1 MYNTTFFMKKAIV
14 IGAGIAGIASAI
26 RLRNKG
32 FTVQVLEKN
41 TYPGGKLTQ
50 IHGSGFR
57 FDAGP
62 SLFTMPHL
70 VTELFEISGKKA
82 SDYFNFEQLEVL
94 CNYFYEDGTR
104 ISAHSDIN
112 LFADEIEQKT
122 SDSAEKVKQH
132 LAKSKFIYHATEEQ
146 FLSKSLHKISSFL
159 SLSTLR
165 SLLKL
170 PFLNIFNSMNAVNES
185 AFKDSKTI
193 RLFNRYATYNG
204 SNPYKAPGILNIIPH
219 LEFGLGAYLPKG
231 GMHEITN
238 SLVHLA
244 KEIGV
249 EFHFNQEAKAITTGD
264 KLAEGVVTTSK
275 KYAADVIICNA
286 DIHTVYEKLIPSAKK
301 LKEVDKQERSSSALI
316 FYWGIDKEFPELDVH
331 NILFTENYQKEF
343 EHIFDSKTIYEDPTV
358 YINITSKRIKED
370 APKGKENWFVMINVP
385 SVYGQDWDEM
395 IAQARKNIL
404 AKISKNLGISIENL
418 IVFEEQLT
426 PQLIQ
431 DKTSS
436 FKGSLYGTSSN
447 NRFAAFFRHKNF
459 SSQYKNLYFC
469 GGSVHPGGGIPLAL
483 YSAKIIDT
491 LIK

>member
-1 MYNTTFFMKKAIV
+1 MKKAIIV
-14 IGAGIAGIASAI
+14 GSGIAGIASAI
-26 RLRNKG
+26 RLQNKG
-32 FTVQVLEKN
+32 YRVQVLEKN
-41 TYPGGKLTQ
+41 AYPGGKLTQ
-50 IHGSGFR
+50 LSVNGFR

-70 VTELFEISGKKA
+70 VTELFEICGKKA
-82 SDYFNFEQLEVL
+82 SDYFNYEQLGVL

-104 ISAHSDIN
+104 IAASSDIEV
-112 LFADEIEQKT
+112 FADEMEIKT
-122 SDSAEKVKQH
+122 TDSAEKIKKH
-132 LAKSKFIYHATEEQ
+132 LEKSKFIYSVTEEQ
-146 FLSKSLHKISSFL
+146 FLRKSLHKLNSFL
-159 SLSTLR
+159 SLSTLTAVF
-165 SLLKL
+165 KL
-170 PFLNIFNSMNAVNES
+170 PFLNIFSSMNQVNEKT
-185 AFKDSKTI
+185 FNDSKTI

-238 SLVHLA
+238 SLVKLA

-249 EFHFNQEAKAITTGD
+249 EFHFNQEVTAIKTANNLV
-264 KLAEGVVTTSK
+264 KSVTTSSDN
-275 KYAADVIICNA
+275 YLADVVVCNA
-286 DIHTVYEKLIPSAKK
+286 DIHTVYEKLLPSAKK

-331 NILFTENYQKEF
+331 NIMFTEDYKTEF
-343 EHIFDSKTIYEDPTV
+343 DHIFDAKTIYEDPTI
-358 YINITSKRIKED
+358 YINITSKHIKED

-385 SVYGQDWDEM
+385 SVYGQDWDSM
-395 IAQARKNIL
+395 IADARKNIIRKL
-404 AKISKNLGISIENL
+404 SRILDEEIEKL
-418 IVFEEQLT
+418 ILFEEQLT

-431 DKTSS
+431 DKTYS

-447 NRFAAFFRHKNF
+447 SRFAAFFRHKNF

-483 YSAKIIDT
+483 SSAKIIEQ
-491 LIK
+491 LVK

>member
-1 MYNTTFFMKKAIV
+1 MKKAIIV
-14 IGAGIAGIASAI
+14 GSGIAGIASAI
-26 RLRNKG
+26 RLQNKG
-32 FTVQVLEKN
+32 YRVQVLEKN
-41 TYPGGKLTQ
+41 AYPGGKLTQ
-50 IHGSGFR
+50 LSVNGFR

-70 VTELFEISGKKA
+70 VTELFEICGKKA
-82 SDYFNFEQLEVL
+82 SDYFNYEQLDVL

-104 ISAHSDIN
+104 IAASSDIEV
-112 LFADEIEQKT
+112 FADEMERKT
-122 SDSAEKVKQH
+122 TDSAEKIKKH
-132 LAKSKFIYHATEEQ
+132 LEKSKFIYSVTEEQ
-146 FLSKSLHKISSFL
+146 FLRKSLHKLNSFL
-159 SLSTLR
+159 SLSTLTAVF
-165 SLLKL
+165 KL
-170 PFLNIFNSMNAVNES
+170 PFLNIFSSMNQVNEKT
-185 AFKDSKTI
+185 FNDSKTI

-238 SLVHLA
+238 SLVKLA

-249 EFHFNQEAKAITTGD
+249 EFRFNQEVMAIKTANSLV
-264 KLAEGVVTTSK
+264 KSVTTSSDN
-275 KYAADVIICNA
+275 YLADVVVCNA
-286 DIHTVYEKLIPSAKK
+286 DIHTVYEKLLPSAKK

-331 NILFTENYQKEF
+331 NIMFTEDYKTEF
-343 EHIFDSKTIYEDPTV
+343 DHIFDAKTIYEDPTI
-358 YINITSKRIKED
+358 YINITSKHIKED

-385 SVYGQDWDEM
+385 SVYGQDWDSM
-395 IAQARKNIL
+395 IADARKNIL
-404 AKISKNLGISIENL
+404 RKLSRILDEEIEKL
-418 IVFEEQLT
+418 ILFEEQLT

-431 DKTSS
+431 DKTYS

-447 NRFAAFFRHKNF
+447 SRFAAFFRHKNF

-483 YSAKIIDT
+483 SSAKIIEQ
-491 LIK
+491 LVK

>member
-1 MYNTTFFMKKAIV
+1 MKKAIV
-14 IGAGIAGIASAI
+14 IGAGIAGIAAAI

-32 FTVQVLEKN
+32 FQVQVLEKN
-41 TYPGGKLTQ
+41 AYPGGKLTQ

-62 SLFTMPHL
+62 SLFTMPNL
-70 VTELFEISGKKA
+70 VTELFNLSGKKA
-82 SDYFNFEQLEVL
+82 SDYFNFEQLDVL

-122 SDSAEKVKQH
+122 IDSAKKVKQH
-132 LAKSKFIYHATEEQ
+132 LAKSKFIYDATEEQ
-146 FLSKSLHKISSFL
+146 FLNKSLHKISSFF

-170 PFLNIFNSMNAVNES
+170 PFLNIFNSMNAVNER

-238 SLVHLA
+238 SLVRLA

-249 EFHFNQEAKAITTGD
+249 EFHFNQEVNAI
-264 KLAEGVVTTSK
+264 TTSK
-275 KYAADVIICNA
+275 KLVNGVSTTSKEYPADVIICNA
-286 DIHTVYEKLIPSAKK
+286 DIHTVYEKLLPSAKK

-316 FYWGIDKEFPELDVH
+316 FYWGIDSEFPELDVH
-331 NILFTENYQKEF
+331 NILFTEDYKKEF

-395 IAQARKNIL
+395 ITQARKNIL
-404 AKISKNLGISIENL
+404 NKISKNLGKNIEDL

-426 PQLIQ
+426 PQSIQ
-431 DKTSS
+431 DKTYS

-447 NRFAAFFRHKNF
+447 SRFAAFLRHKNF

-483 YSAKIIDT
+483 SSAKIIDK

>member
-1 MYNTTFFMKKAIV
+1 MKKAVV
-14 IGAGIAGIASAI
+14 IGSGIAGIAVAI
-26 RLRNKG
+26 RLQNQG
-32 FTVQVLEKN
+32 YHVQVLEKN
-41 TYPGGKLTQ
+41 PYPGGKLTQ
-50 IHGSGFR
+50 LSGKGFR

-62 SLFTMPHL
+62 SLFTMPNL

-82 SDYFNFEQLEVL
+82 ADYFNYDQLQVL

-104 ISAHSDIN
+104 ISASADIST
-112 LFADEIEQKT
+112 FANEIEKKT
-122 SDSAEKVKQH
+122 TDSAEKVKKH
-132 LAKSKFIYHATEEQ
+132 LQKSKFIYGVTKEQ
-146 FLSKSLHKISSFL
+146 FLEKSLHKIESFL
-159 SLSTLR
+159 SLSTLV
-165 SLLKL
+165 SLVKL
-170 PFLNIFNSMNAVNES
+170 PFLNIFRSMNQVNEKM
-185 AFKDSKTI
+185 FDDSRTI

-219 LEFGLGAYLPKG
+219 LEFGLGAYLPRG

-238 SLVHLA
+238 SLVKLA

-249 EFHFNQEAKAITTGD
+249 EFHFNQEVTSIETLSNLVKS
-264 KLAEGVVTTSK
+264 VTTVTSNFS
-275 KYAADVIICNA
+275 ADTIICNA
-286 DIHTVYEKLIPSAKK
+286 DIHTVYEKLLPSSKK

-331 NILFTENYQKEF
+331 NILFSEDYKTEF
-343 EHIFDSKTIYEDPTV
+343 DHIFESKTICEDPTV
-358 YINITSKRIKED
+358 YINITSKHIKKD

-385 SVYGQDWDEM
+385 SVYGQDWDSM
-395 IAQARKNIL
+395 VANARKNIL
-404 AKISKNLGISIENL
+404 RKISKNLGEDIEKL
-418 IVFEEQLT
+418 IVFEDQLT

-431 DKTSS
+431 DKTYS

-447 NRFAAFFRHKNF
+447 SRFAAFFRHKNF

-483 YSAKIIDT
+483 SSAKIIEQ

>member
-1 MYNTTFFMKKAIV
+1 MKKAIV
-14 IGAGIAGIASAI
+14 IGAGIAGIAAAI

-32 FTVQVLEKN
+32 FQVQVLEKN
-41 TYPGGKLTQ
+41 AYPGGKLTQ

-62 SLFTMPHL
+62 SLFTMPNL
-70 VTELFEISGKKA
+70 VTELFNLSGKKA
-82 SDYFNFEQLEVL
+82 SDYFNFEHLDVL

-122 SDSAEKVKQH
+122 IDSAKKVKQH
-132 LAKSKFIYHATEEQ
+132 LAKSKFIYDATEEQ
-146 FLSKSLHKISSFL
+146 FLNKSLHKISSFF

-170 PFLNIFNSMNAVNES
+170 PFLNIFNSMNAVNER

-238 SLVHLA
+238 SLVRLA

-249 EFHFNQEAKAITTGD
+249 EFYFNQEVNSITTGD
-264 KLAEGVVTTSK
+264 KLADGVITTSK
-275 KYAADVIICNA
+275 KYPADVIICNA

-301 LKEVDKQERSSSALI
+301 LKEVDQQERSSSALI

-331 NILFTENYQKEF
+331 NILFTEDYQKEF

-358 YINITSKRIKED
+358 YINITSKRIEKD

-404 AKISKNLGISIENL
+404 SKISKNLGIAIENF

-431 DKTSS
+431 DKTYS

-483 YSAKIIDT
+483 SSAKIIDK

>member
-1 MYNTTFFMKKAIV
+1 MKKAIIV
-14 IGAGIAGIASAI
+14 GSGIAGIASAI
-26 RLRNKG
+26 RLQNKG
-32 FTVQVLEKN
+32 YNVQVLEKN
-41 TYPGGKLTQ
+41 SYPGGKLTQ
-50 IHGSGFR
+50 FSRDGFR

-62 SLFTMPHL
+62 SLFTMPNL
-70 VTELFEISGKKA
+70 VTELFEISGKK
-82 SDYFNFEQLEVL
+82 STDYFNFDQLRVL

-104 ISAHSDIN
+104 ISADSDVN
-112 LFADEIEQKT
+112 VFADEIGRKT
-122 SDSAEKVKQH
+122 TDSAEKVKNH
-132 LAKSKFIYHATEEQ
+132 LKKSKFIYEATEEQ
-146 FLSKSLHKISSFL
+146 FLNKSLHKLDSFL
-159 SLSTLR
+159 TLSTAA
-165 SLLKL
+165 SIFKF
-170 PFLNIFNSMNAVNES
+170 PFLNIFSSMNQVNQKK
-185 AFKDSKTI
+185 FTDSKTV

-238 SLVHLA
+238 SLVKLA

-249 EFHFNQEAKAITTGD
+249 DFHFNQEVTAIETGNNLV
-264 KLAEGVVTTSK
+264 KSVTTESGN
-275 KYAADVIICNA
+275 YSADVVVCNA

-331 NILFTENYQKEF
+331 NIMFTEDYKTEF
-343 EHIFDSKTIYEDPTV
+343 DHIFDSKTIYEDPTI
-358 YINITSKRIKED
+358 YINITSKHIKED

-385 SVYGQDWDEM
+385 SVYGQDWDSM
-395 IAQARKNIL
+395 IAEARQNIL
-404 AKISKNLGISIENL
+404 SKISRILGKDIEKL
-418 IVFEEQLT
+418 ILFEEQLT

-431 DKTSS
+431 DKTYS

-447 NRFAAFFRHKNF
+447 SRFAAFFRHKNF

-483 YSAKIIDT
+483 SSAKIIEK